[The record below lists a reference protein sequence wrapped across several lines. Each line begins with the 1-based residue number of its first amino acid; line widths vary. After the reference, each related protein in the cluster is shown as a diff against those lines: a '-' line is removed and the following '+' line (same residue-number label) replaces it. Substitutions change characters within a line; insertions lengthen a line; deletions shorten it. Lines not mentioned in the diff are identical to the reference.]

1 MGIADDEI
9 ADNTTVEVF
18 NIIDT
23 EVDTKVG
30 FTEVDIAVINTS
42 DKGDVE
48 VVDITDL
55 EITDVEVFDITDS
68 IEVVDTTDVEVFDI
82 TGVEVVDI
90 TGIEAIEGV
99 DKSKETKLF
108 T

>member
-55 EITDVEVFDITDS
+55 EITDVEVFDIT
-68 IEVVDTTDVEVFDI
+68 
-82 TGVEVVDI
+82 GVEVVDI